1 MRSITNFIT
10 KVQNSDE
17 TTKRFWVVV
26 CSSISMLLVVSL
38 WLGYMNVTITSIP
51 GPGGLTTN
59 DGRRTTTNNLQ
70 LTTDDTE
77 VRKPGF
83 FAVFTAGVKIIF
95 DELKE
100 RTLAKKDIM
109 ITKEN
114 QEVNFVAEGVEP
126 IRGATLPN

>member
-1 MRSITNFIT
+1 MQSVRNFVE

-38 WLGYMNVTITSIP
+38 WLGYMNVAITKIP
-51 GPGGLTTN
+51 GSNRQQATN
-59 DGRRTTTNNLQ
+59 SQQLITNNAE
-70 LTTDDTE
+70 E

-100 RTLAKKDIM
+100 RTLAKKDIV
-109 ITKEN
+109 ITKEV
-114 QEVNFVAEGVEP
+114 QQKMNFISEDIEP
-126 IRGATLPN
+126 IKGSPLPK